1 MRQSQFKVLVT
12 VSPFRPFLQQQP
24 RVYPRASSDSA
35 LERVLSRT
43 NLTDPCLHPT
53 LTLDPSMLCS
63 LFKSLASLF
72 ATSFLYFQQLAASF
86 RKIPGGGVSRTN
98 LRDTRATSAT
108 PSRPLRLFT
117 LVREGFTLVREG
129 CVIISLRLCSRVS
142 PFPLRCCISFR
153 INTCKSVSKQTT
165 LTSFRINTCEKT
177 GGGGTSHTGPRSFP
191 RPLCALCVS
200 VANLVPNPRL
210 FDLPFAR
217 HIDWNARRA

>member
-1 MRQSQFKVLVT
+1 M
-12 VSPFRPFLQQQP
+12 SPFRPFLQQQL
-24 RVYPRASSDSA
+24 RVYPRASSGSA
-35 LERVLSRT
+35 LKGLPSRT
-43 NLTDPCLHPT
+43 NNSIGSRPTPALTRG
-53 LTLDPSMLCS
+53 PSISCGL
-63 LFKSLASLF
+63 LKSLASLF
-72 ATSFLYFQQLAASF
+72 ATPVLYFQQLAASF

-117 LVREGFTLVREG
+117 LVREG
-129 CVIISLRLCSRVS
+129 CVIISLHLCSRVS
-142 PFPLRCCISFR
+142 QFPLRSCISFR

-177 GGGGTSHTGPRSFP
+177 GGGGTSHTGPFP
-191 RPLCALCVS
+191 RPLYALCVS
-200 VANLVPNPRL
+200 VANPVPNPRL